1 MVTLYKEMVW
11 IITPMKITKDSV
23 LCKIQR
29 VNNDR
34 KNTSDNRIITD
45 YNEMYNELEMLDKVE
60 SLCLEIDMDLEKS
73 LQELKYLE
81 AQFPEEQKDIISSM
95 HYMLSQSIIFSVR
108 LQMCL

>member
-1 MVTLYKEMVW
+1 MAW

-81 AQFPEEQKDIISSM
+81 AQFPEEQKGHHFINALHAITE
-95 HYMLSQSIIFSVR
+95 HYIFREAANVLIKS
-108 LQMCL
+108 

>member
-1 MVTLYKEMVW
+1 MAW

-81 AQFPEEQKDIISSM
+81 AQFPEEQKDIIALHAITE
-95 HYMLSQSIIFSVR
+95 HYIFREAANVLIKS
-108 LQMCL
+108 